1 MDPEV
6 CWAGF
11 LRHLKLC
18 TTCQA
23 HRGDL
28 KAGAPL
34 AMECP
39 EGWALLREWDEAKKR
54 ARELEWDDAVRDCV
68 EGI

>member
-1 MDPEV
+1 MTRDPEV

-11 LRHLKLC
+11 LRHLK
-18 TTCQA
+18 TCQA
-23 HRGDL
+23 CQAHHGDL

-39 EGWALLREWDEAKKR
+39 EGWALLREWDEAIKVAHR
-54 ARELEWDDAVRDCV
+54 IELEEALRDCV
-68 EGI
+68 